1 MYIWGP
7 ERLLE
12 HYEKSYNVCNI
23 NTQDKGTQRKKV
35 QLPLEHSGPP
45 KLYSLKFVDV
55 LYGAKEQFKHVGY
68 YKDLN
73 NVRFNNTKQVLNVY
87 SFKELSSGRRADLI

>member
-1 MYIWGP
+1 M
-7 ERLLE
+7 
-12 HYEKSYNVCNI
+12 
-23 NTQDKGTQRKKV
+23 

-55 LYGAKEQFKHVGY
+55 LYEAKEQFKHVGY
-68 YKDLN
+68 YEDLN
-73 NVRFNNTKQVLNVY
+73 NVRLNNIKQPLIVY